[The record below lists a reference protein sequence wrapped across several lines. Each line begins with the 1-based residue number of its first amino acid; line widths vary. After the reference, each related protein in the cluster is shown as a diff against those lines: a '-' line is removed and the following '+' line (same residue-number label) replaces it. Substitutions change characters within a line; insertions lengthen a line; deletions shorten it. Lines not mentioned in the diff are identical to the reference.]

1 MRKLR
6 IRNHLEFLVKIGRQ
20 LGANIVHSHFGQ
32 VAWAN
37 LGAVRELGAKHVVTF
52 YGLDVNMLPRQPL
65 WRNRYA
71 ALFQEADLFLCEG
84 PHMADCLKSLGCP
97 AGKVRVQHLG
107 IPVDQ
112 IRFEPRRWRL
122 GDPLRILIAATFRQK
137 KGIPDALEMVGRLQQ
152 DQPVEVTIIGGAT
165 DEPRSLEEEI
175 LIRQILAK
183 YGLDGCVRMLG
194 FQPHSVL
201 WAEAYRHH
209 VFLSPSVTAADGDTE
224 GGAPVS
230 IIEMAASGMPVI
242 STTHCDIP
250 EVLRPEAARFL
261 APEHNPEALLEI
273 AKSLVRD
280 WPALESPLRVLRT
293 YIETEFDA
301 TRQGLRL
308 IEHYQQVLA

>member
-1 MRKLR
+1 
-6 IRNHLEFLVKIGRQ
+6 
-20 LGANIVHSHFGQ
+20 
-32 VAWAN
+32 
-37 LGAVRELGAKHVVTF
+37 
-52 YGLDVNMLPRQPL
+52 
-65 WRNRYA
+65 
-71 ALFQEADLFLCEG
+71 
-84 PHMADCLKSLGCP
+84 
-97 AGKVRVQHLG
+97 
-107 IPVDQ
+107 
-112 IRFEPRRWRL
+112 
-122 GDPLRILIAATFRQK
+122 
-137 KGIPDALEMVGRLQQ
+137 
-152 DQPVEVTIIGGAT
+152 
-165 DEPRSLEEEI
+165 LEEEI